1 MDEPRRIA
9 IPDPSLVV
17 LAGAA
22 GSGKSTFARR
32 HFAADEVLSSD
43 AFRGLVAG
51 DPFDQAATAPAFA
64 ALHRELARRLH
75 AGRLTVVDA
84 TNVSPRA
91 RRALLAR
98 AAAARV
104 PAIAIVLDLPPE
116 VVLARNAARP
126 GRAAVPEDAVRA
138 QLDALATTLRPDAGG
153 RPAGLAGFDAVH
165 VLTTP
170 GDVDRAALL
179 RVPRDDWMPRDD

>member
-1 MDEPRRIA
+1 MDEPRRIPV
-9 IPDPSLVV
+9 PDPSLVV

-22 GSGKSTFARR
+22 GSGKTTFARR
-32 HFAADEVLSSD
+32 HFAPDEVLSSD
-43 AFRGLVAG
+43 AYRGLVAG

-64 ALHRELARRLH
+64 ALHRELARRLQT
-75 AGRLTVVDA
+75 GRLTVVDA

-98 AAAARV
+98 AADARV
-104 PAIAIVLDLPPE
+104 PAIAIVLDLPRE

-138 QLDALATTLRPDAGG
+138 QLDALAATLRPDASG
-153 RPAGLAGFDAVH
+153 RHAGLAGFDAVH
-165 VLTTP
+165 VLATP
-170 GDVDRAALL
+170 AGVDRAEVV
-179 RVPRDDWMPRDD
+179 RMPRDR